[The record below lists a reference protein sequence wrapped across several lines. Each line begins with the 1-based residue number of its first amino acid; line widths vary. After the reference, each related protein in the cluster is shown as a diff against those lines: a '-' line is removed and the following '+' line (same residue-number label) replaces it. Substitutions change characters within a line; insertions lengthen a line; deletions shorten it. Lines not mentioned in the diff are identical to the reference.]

1 MSPVVEEPLNRLN
14 YFNGQRLVAA
24 DLRVEQDYHI
34 RVRRLLNRRLYTP
47 GIAGGLE
54 VKVSLSS
61 PRKVSVSA
69 GVAIDALGREVILV
83 EDTEVEV
90 VGVPST
96 EADWV
101 FGNYLTIEYAE
112 ETVSAVQDGCTVK
125 SEKCDLAWGG
135 PTRIRATPRLS
146 FQSAWPNEAAGLVML
161 GQVELGAGCEVVH
174 IHNGVR
180 KYVDAADSTVRSYA
194 LEGEKDIDGQNSKV
208 LSFHIKGGPP
218 SSVLLYLRGAR
229 ISSLFYTELPEHHH
243 RVDLE
248 TTQKGFVKGHTHT
261 VEEIENNATEPDGEH
276 THRLDIPYEKDDGD
290 LAVRLIGKRDG
301 TDLTDI
307 IEDAK
312 AHVDFSKHSHAL
324 DLAITLSSTDDTEA
338 HVHVVAGPTE
348 PEGVAVPANG
358 SGGHRSGTE
367 LTYANRLKVFLNGN
381 EITDE
386 NPRSARLG

>member
-1 MSPVVEEPLNRLN
+1 MSPVVEEPLDRLN

-229 ISSLFYTELPEHHH
+229 IPRRSST
-243 RVDLE
+243 RSCRS
-248 TTQKGFVKGHTHT
+248 TTTGWTW
-261 VEEIENNATEPDGEH
+261 
-276 THRLDIPYEKDDGD
+276 R
-290 LAVRLIGKRDG
+290 RRKRD
-301 TDLTDI
+301 
-307 IEDAK
+307 
-312 AHVDFSKHSHAL
+312 
-324 DLAITLSSTDDTEA
+324 SSRATRTPWKRLRTTRQSRTGNTRTA
-338 HVHVVAGPTE
+338 SISPTRRTME
-348 PEGVAVPANG
+348 TWP
-358 SGGHRSGTE
+358 S
-367 LTYANRLKVFLNGN
+367 
-381 EITDE
+381 D
-386 NPRSARLG
+386 